1 MTTGTARVA
10 GAADVDRI
18 VEILTG
24 AFFHDPLWGPA
35 FPDLERRAGQ
45 AAGLWRFYVTCVQ
58 RYPYTFLTAGGEAT
72 AVWIPPGGVELT
84 HDEEAGLERLLL
96 ATTGRETTDGILE
109 IMGQFDAARP
119 REPHY
124 YLGLLGTHDEHRGQG
139 HGMRLLAENLAAVDA
154 EGMASYLESSN
165 PANDARY
172 GRLGFAPYGKII
184 ASTGHVVTTMWR
196 APAPP
201 PGSPGRSSSGTR
213 RSPATPPPSSPT

>member
-10 GAADVDRI
+10 GPADVDRI

-35 FPDLERRAGQ
+35 FPDVERRAEQ

-58 RYPYTFLTAGGEAT
+58 RYPCTFLTTGGEAT

-84 HDEEAGLERLLL
+84 HDEEADLERLLL

-109 IMGQFDAARP
+109 IMARFDAARP

-124 YLGLLGTHDEHRGQG
+124 YLGLIGTHDAHRGRG
-139 HGMRLLAENLAAVDA
+139 HGMRLLAENLAVVDA
-154 EGMASYLESSN
+154 QGAAAYLESSN

-172 GRLGFAPYGKII
+172 ARHGFLPHATITA
-184 ASTGHVVTTMWR
+184 ASGHVITTMWR
-196 APAPP
+196 PIR
-201 PGSPGRSSSGTR
+201 GI
-213 RSPATPPPSSPT
+213 PSR

>member
-84 HDEEAGLERLLL
+84 HDEEADLERLLL

-124 YLGLLGTHDEHRGQG
+124 YLGCSAPTTSTAARGTGCVCSPKIWPRSTRRAWRPTSSRPTPPTTPGTGDW
-139 HGMRLLAENLAAVDA
+139 
-154 EGMASYLESSN
+154 AS
-165 PANDARY
+165 PR
-172 GRLGFAPYGKII
+172 
-184 ASTGHVVTTMWR
+184 T
-196 APAPP
+196 
-201 PGSPGRSSSGTR
+201 GRSSPR
-213 RSPATPPPSSPT
+213 PATW

>member
-1 MTTGTARVA
+1 MSSEGPAMTIGTARLA
-10 GAADVDRI
+10 GPADIDRI
-18 VEILTG
+18 VEILTT

-35 FPDLERRAGQ
+35 FPDVDRRSEQ

-58 RYPYTFLTAGGEAT
+58 RYPATYLTAGGEAT

-84 HDEEAGLERLLL
+84 GAEEAGLECLLL

-124 YLGLLGTHDEHRGQG
+124 YLGLLGTHDAHRGKG
-139 HGMRLLAENLAAVDA
+139 HGMRLLAENLAAVDTQGIA
-154 EGMASYLESSN
+154 AYLESSN

-172 GRLGFAPYGKII
+172 ARQGFLPHGKITA
-184 ASTGHVVTTMWR
+184 ASGHVTTTMWR
-196 APAPP
+196 PP
-201 PGSPGRSSSGTR
+201 R
-213 RSPATPPPSSPT
+213 R